1 MKYMYNRGAKK
12 GTFMKK
18 MIFSK
23 QRFSYKPA
31 NIGYYSRFFI
41 TCSAS
46 IICAAGIVIGS
57 TLAVLHTNNT
67 DGKGGGPSGS
77 DPEIAMIMEGSSETA
92 PVQTDT
98 FTTGINVSM
107 NENIGLA
114 ALKVP
119 EHEAEVSETEED
131 KELFYTTYRVKK
143 GDMISFI
150 ASAYNVTVDTIYS
163 ANNSI
168 TNSRLIQ
175 PGQYIK
181 IPSMA
186 GILYTTKKDG
196 ETPESVAAKYS
207 VDAQKCAAV
216 NKMDADSQLKAGT
229 MVFVPDAEMDW
240 ETKLEINGDLFKL
253 PLHSYFYI
261 SSRWGWRPDPFGSG
275 RRSYHGGIDMACP
288 KGTPIYSAKAGRVVS
303 TGYSNVYGNYV
314 IIDHGSGYKTLYGH
328 MTKYL
333 TSPGAFVDTTTKI
346 GLVGSTGASTGPHLH
361 FTVYK
366 NGKSINPTNVVNFAK
381 R

>member
-1 MKYMYNRGAKK
+1 MV
-12 GTFMKK
+12 
-18 MIFSK
+18 FSK
-23 QRFSYKPA
+23 KRFSSSPSKLS
-31 NIGYYSRFFI
+31 YYSKVFI

-46 IICAAGIVIGS
+46 IVCTAGIVIGS
-57 TLAVLHTNNT
+57 TLAVLHVNNT
-67 DGKGGGPSGS
+67 NGQGGGS
-77 DPEIAMIMEGSSETA
+77 DPKLSMIMSEADSFGKLTGSDMEADSQA
-92 PVQTDT
+92 L
-98 FTTGINVSM
+98 
-107 NENIGLA
+107 GLA
-114 ALKVP
+114 ALMGEDHDV
-119 EHEAEVSETEED
+119 EAKTPNAEEN
-131 KELFYTTYRVKK
+131 ESTTLTYTSYRVKK
-143 GDMISFI
+143 GDMISLI
-150 ASAYNVTVDTIYS
+150 AGAYNVTTDTIYS
-163 ANNSI
+163 ANNTI

-181 IPSMA
+181 IPSMS
-186 GILYTTKKDG
+186 GILYTTKKEN
-196 ETPESVAAKYS
+196 ETPATIAEKYS
-207 VDAQKCAAV
+207 VDAERCALV
-216 NKMDADSQLKAGT
+216 NNLDQNAQLKMGT
-229 MVFVPDAEMDW
+229 TVFVPGAEMDW

-314 IIDHGSGYKTLYGH
+314 IVSHGQGYKTLYGH
-328 MTKYL
+328 MTRIL
-333 TSPGAFVDTTTKI
+333 TSTGSFVDTTTKI

>member
-1 MKYMYNRGAKK
+1 MIFLYNKGAI
-12 GTFMKK
+12 GSFMKK
-18 MIFSK
+18 MVFEKKRNSCMPSK
-23 QRFSYKPA
+23 MS
-31 NIGYYSRFFI
+31 YYSKVFI

-46 IICAAGIVIGS
+46 IVCTAGIVIGS
-57 TLAVLHTNNT
+57 TLAVLHVNNT
-67 DGKGGGPSGS
+67 NGQGGGS
-77 DPEIAMIMEGSSETA
+77 DPKLSMIMSESDSFGKLTGSDMEADSEA
-92 PVQTDT
+92 L
-98 FTTGINVSM
+98 
-107 NENIGLA
+107 GLA
-114 ALKVP
+114 ALMGEDHDV
-119 EHEAEVSETEED
+119 TENAANLADSGNESTT
-131 KELFYTTYRVKK
+131 LTYTSYRVKK
-143 GDMISFI
+143 GDMISLI
-150 ASAYNVTVDTIYS
+150 ADAYNVTTDTIYS
-163 ANNSI
+163 ANNTI

-181 IPSMA
+181 IPSMS
-186 GILYTTKKDG
+186 GILYTTKKEN
-196 ETPESVAAKYS
+196 ETPSTIAEKYS
-207 VDAQKCAAV
+207 IDAERCALV
-216 NKMDADSQLKAGT
+216 NKMDVNSQLKMGT
-229 MVFVPDAEMDW
+229 TVFVPGAEMDW

-314 IIDHGSGYKTLYGH
+314 IVSHGQGYKTLYGH
-328 MTKYL
+328 MTRIL
-333 TSPGAFVDTTTKI
+333 TSNGSFVDTTTKI

>member
-1 MKYMYNRGAKK
+1 
-12 GTFMKK
+12 
-18 MIFSK
+18 
-23 QRFSYKPA
+23 
-31 NIGYYSRFFI
+31 
-41 TCSAS
+41 
-46 IICAAGIVIGS
+46 
-57 TLAVLHTNNT
+57 
-67 DGKGGGPSGS
+67 
-77 DPEIAMIMEGSSETA
+77 MIMSEADSSVKA
-92 PVQTDT
+92 
-98 FTTGINVSM
+98 S
-107 NENIGLA
+107 NISDMEADSEALGLA
-114 ALKVP
+114 ALMG
-119 EHEAEVSETEED
+119 EDHATEAPAVSDNTSTT
-131 KELFYTTYRVKK
+131 LTYTSYRVKK
-143 GDMISFI
+143 GDMISLI
-150 ASAYNVTVDTIYS
+150 ANAYNITTDTIYS
-163 ANNSI
+163 ANNTI

-181 IPSMA
+181 IPSMS
-186 GILYTTKKDG
+186 GILYTTKKEN
-196 ETPESVAAKYS
+196 ETPATIAEKYS
-207 VDAQKCAAV
+207 VDAERCALV
-216 NKMDADSQLKAGT
+216 NNTDLTAPLKMGT
-229 MVFVPDAEMDW
+229 TVFVPGAEMDW

-314 IIDHGSGYKTLYGH
+314 IVSHGQGYKTLYGH
-328 MTKYL
+328 MTRIL
-333 TSPGAFVDTTTKI
+333 TSNGAFVDTSTKI

>member
-1 MKYMYNRGAKK
+1 MTFLYNKGAI
-12 GTFMKK
+12 GSFMKK
-18 MIFSK
+18 MVFSK
-23 QRFSYKPA
+23 KRFSSKPSTL
-31 NIGYYSRFFI
+31 GYYSKVFV

-46 IICAAGIVIGS
+46 IVCAAGIVIGA
-57 TLAVLHTNNT
+57 TLAVLHVNNT
-67 DGKGGGPSGS
+67 NGQGGGS
-77 DPEIAMIMEGSSETA
+77 DPKLSMIMSEADSSVKA
-92 PVQTDT
+92 
-98 FTTGINVSM
+98 S
-107 NENIGLA
+107 NISDMEADSEALGLA
-114 ALKVP
+114 ALMG
-119 EHEAEVSETEED
+119 EDHTTEAPAVSDNTSTT
-131 KELFYTTYRVKK
+131 LTYTSYRVKK
-143 GDMISFI
+143 GDMISLI
-150 ASAYNVTVDTIYS
+150 ADAYNITTDTIYS
-163 ANNSI
+163 ANNTI

-181 IPSMA
+181 IPSMS
-186 GILYTTKKDG
+186 GILYTTKKEN
-196 ETPESVAAKYS
+196 ETPATIAEKYS
-207 VDAQKCAAV
+207 VDAERCALV
-216 NKMDADSQLKAGT
+216 NNTDLNAPLKMGT
-229 MVFVPDAEMDW
+229 TVFVPGAEMDW

-314 IIDHGSGYKTLYGH
+314 IVSHGQGYKTLYGH
-328 MTKYL
+328 MTRIL
-333 TSPGAFVDTTTKI
+333 TSNGSFVDTTTKI